1 MKKKFNILIIIS
13 LILGIILGIYLP
25 NVAKN
30 ISFLGT
36 IYVNLLKFMIIPIV
50 FTSITVSIYNSMKL
64 KTKTHLLLKTILIFT
79 IMFISTFVLTSIIVA
94 ILNPASS
101 YKYDI
106 ILWQGEL
113 TKFNISDIITNL
125 FPNNFITMIEN
136 NAVFPTIIFSVI
148 CGIASSKINKGPSVI
163 NIIGSFKELFNKI
176 LEYIMYLTPIGVF
189 SLISTTIANYGTS
202 IISLGAKY
210 IGVAYLCSVI
220 ALIFVMILPVCLIT
234 KINPFTYI
242 KKISKVWLITMT
254 TCSSSATLPY
264 TIKVCNED
272 LEISDK
278 VTDMVVPLGCTI
290 HMCGGAVSFALLGL
304 FCSHLFGITIDIPTY
319 LLMLVSATLINMAA
333 PGIPNGGI
341 AIGATYISLLGIPL
355 TFIGFYSGIY
365 KVLDMIYTT
374 LNVTGDI
381 SANVIINHSLDKK
394 KSM

>member
-1 MKKKFNILIIIS
+1 M
-13 LILGIILGIYLP
+13 
-25 NVAKN
+25 
-30 ISFLGT
+30 
-36 IYVNLLKFMIIPIV
+36 
-50 FTSITVSIYNSMKL
+50 
-64 KTKTHLLLKTILIFT
+64 
-79 IMFISTFVLTSIIVA
+79 
-94 ILNPASS
+94 LN
-101 YKYDI
+101 
-106 ILWQGEL
+106 
-113 TKFNISDIITNL
+113 N
-125 FPNNFITMIEN
+125 
-136 NAVFPTIIFSVI
+136 
-148 CGIASSKINKGPSVI
+148 
-163 NIIGSFKELFNKI
+163 
-176 LEYIMYLTPIGVF
+176 
-189 SLISTTIANYGTS
+189 
-202 IISLGAKY
+202 
-210 IGVAYLCSVI
+210 
-220 ALIFVMILPVCLIT
+220 

-272 LEISDK
+272 LGISDK

-341 AIGATYISLLGIPL
+341 VIGATYISLLGIPL

-394 KSM
+394 NLCDILIT